1 MSTQTNRAVLE
12 SLFGGDTVTLSADHR
27 VLDGVIA
34 AEFLQEL
41 KLALENPV
49 RLLL

>member
-1 MSTQTNRAVLE
+1 MKL
-12 SLFGGDTVTLSADHR
+12 TLSADHR
-27 VLDGVIA
+27 VLDGVGA

-41 KLALENPV
+41 KLGLENPV